1 MDIFSSSSWEIL
13 GDQSQPL
20 SIFDAIA
27 VSFYVNRGAMMQN
40 PIENSR
46 RDNVILED
54 ISPFAIGF
62 IGSENDRS
70 FLVSPGDQLEET
82 VRSQL
87 VKRQI
92 TDLIYD
98 QKLKLR

>member
-1 MDIFSSSSWEIL
+1 M
-13 GDQSQPL
+13 PL

-27 VSFYVNRGAMMQN
+27 VSFYADRGAMMQN

-46 RDNVILED
+46 CDDVILVD
-54 ISPFAIGF
+54 ISPLAIGF

-70 FLVSPGDQLEET
+70 FLISPGDQLEET
-82 VRSQL
+82 MRTQF

-92 TDLIYD
+92 ADLVYD
-98 QKLKLR
+98 Q

>member
-1 MDIFSSSSWEIL
+1 M
-13 GDQSQPL
+13 
-20 SIFDAIA
+20 
-27 VSFYVNRGAMMQN
+27 VQN
-40 PIENSR
+40 PIQNSR

-70 FLVSPGDQLEET
+70 PLIPPRDQLEET
-82 VRSQL
+82 VRTQL

-92 TDLIYD
+92 AYLIYD
-98 QKLKLR
+98 QELKLR

>member
-1 MDIFSSSSWEIL
+1 M
-13 GDQSQPL
+13 PL

-46 RDNVILED
+46 SDNVILED
-54 ISPFAIGF
+54 ITPFAIGF
-62 IGSENDRS
+62 IGSENDRR